1 MAGGGAAPPP
11 KQDENIPHPVKDQLP
26 NVSYCITSPPPWPEA
41 ILLGF
46 QHYIV
51 MLGTTVLIPSTLVPQ
66 MGGGKEE
73 KAKVIQTL
81 LFVAGLNTLTQTLFG
96 TRLPA
101 VIGGSY
107 TFVPTT
113 LSIVL
118 AARYNDIS
126 SPQEKFERIMRGIQ
140 GAMIVAS
147 TLQIVIGFSGLW
159 RNVTRLISP
168 LSAIPLVA
176 KCAEIGLPQLI
187 ILLIFSQY
195 IPHLMKGDKHVFDR
209 FAVIFSVMIVW
220 VYAHILT
227 VAGTYKNAP
236 TKTQLSCRTD
246 RAGIISGSPWIRVP
260 YPFQWGAPTFD
271 AGEAFA
277 MMAGSFVALVESTGT
292 FFAVSRYASATPIP
306 PSVLSRG
313 VGKFGAVF
321 ASIPAPIVAA
331 LYCLFFAYVGSAG
344 LSFLQFCNLNSFRTK
359 FILGF
364 SIFMGLSIPQYFN
377 EYTAINGYGPV
388 HTRARWEEKAKVIQ
402 TLLFVAGLNTLTQT
416 LFGTRL
422 PAVIGGSYTFVP
434 TTLSIVLAARYNDIS
449 SPQEKFERIMRGIQ
463 GAMIVAS
470 TLQIVIGFSGLW
482 RNVTRLI
489 SPLSAIPLVAL
500 SGFGL
505 YEFGFPLVAKC
516 AEIGLPQLIILLIF
530 SQSTGTFFAVSRYAS
545 ATPIPPSV
553 LSRGVGWQGVG
564 ILFSGIFGTGT
575 GSSVSPENAGLL
587 ALTRVGSRR
596 VVQISAGF
604 MIFFS
609 ILGKFG
615 AVFASI
621 PAPIVAALYCLFFA
635 YVGSAGLSFL
645 QFCNLNSFRTKFI
658 LGFSIFMGLSI
669 PQYFNEY
676 TAINGYGPVHTR
688 ARWFNDMINVPFSS
702 EPFVAGLLALFL
714 DVSLHRKDAAT
725 RKDRGMPWWDK
736 FKSFKTDT
744 RSEEFYSLPFN
755 LNKFFPSV

>member
-81 LFVAGLNTLTQTLFG
+81 LFVAGLNTLSQTLFG

-118 AARYNDIS
+118 AGRYSDVLT
-126 SPQEKFERIMRGIQ
+126 PQEKFEKIMRGIQ
-140 GAMIVAS
+140 GAIIVAS

-159 RNVTRLISP
+159 RNVTRFISP

-176 KCAEIGLPQLI
+176 LSGFGLYEFGFPLVAKCVEIGLPQLI
-187 ILLIFSQY
+187 VLLIFSQY
-195 IPHLMKGDKHVFDR
+195 IPHMMKGDRHVFDR
-209 FAVIFSVMIVW
+209 FAVIFSVVIVW

-227 VAGTYKNAP
+227 VAGTYKNSP
-236 TKTQLSCRTD
+236 MKTQLSCRTD

-277 MMAGSFVALVESTGT
+277 MMAASLVALVESTGT
-292 FFAVSRYASATPIP
+292 FFA
-306 PSVLSRG
+306 
-313 VGKFGAVF
+313 
-321 ASIPAPIVAA
+321 
-331 LYCLFFAYVGSAG
+331 
-344 LSFLQFCNLNSFRTK
+344 
-359 FILGF
+359 
-364 SIFMGLSIPQYFN
+364 M
-377 EYTAINGYGPV
+377 
-388 HTRARWEEKAKVIQ
+388 
-402 TLLFVAGLNTLTQT
+402 
-416 LFGTRL
+416 
-422 PAVIGGSYTFVP
+422 
-434 TTLSIVLAARYNDIS
+434 
-449 SPQEKFERIMRGIQ
+449 
-463 GAMIVAS
+463 
-470 TLQIVIGFSGLW
+470 
-482 RNVTRLI
+482 
-489 SPLSAIPLVAL
+489 
-500 SGFGL
+500 
-505 YEFGFPLVAKC
+505 
-516 AEIGLPQLIILLIF
+516 
-530 SQSTGTFFAVSRYAS
+530 SRYAS

-564 ILFSGIFGTGT
+564 ILFSGIFGTGN

-658 LGFSIFMGLSI
+658 LGFSVFMGLSI

-714 DVSLHRKDAAT
+714 DVSLHKKDAAT